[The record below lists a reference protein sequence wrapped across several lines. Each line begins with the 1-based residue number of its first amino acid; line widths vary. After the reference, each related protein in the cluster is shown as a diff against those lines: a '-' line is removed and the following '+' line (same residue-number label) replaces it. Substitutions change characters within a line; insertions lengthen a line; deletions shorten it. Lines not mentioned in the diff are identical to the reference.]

1 MDGRVV
7 LDEGAIHNR
16 TTYVVEDTPENDPLN
31 FETQKEPVEEQVPVP
46 EAEPE
51 KPEQEKPETEAQ
63 IEEET
68 APVEYKEE
76 VYQDLNK
83 VFQAKAGVD
92 FDAAIAILAEL
103 AQWKLDIDAMAGGVN
118 QPAAQPQA
126 AQQIPV
132 PPAFQRSQSRQT
144 SPAVAAYDYKKS
156 DIQRMSRQEYEE
168 KAQDITRA
176 YIQGRVFNDVR

>member
-46 EAEPE
+46 EVEPE

-126 AQQIPV
+126 AQQVPV
-132 PPAFQRSQSRQT
+132 PPQFQRSQGRQT